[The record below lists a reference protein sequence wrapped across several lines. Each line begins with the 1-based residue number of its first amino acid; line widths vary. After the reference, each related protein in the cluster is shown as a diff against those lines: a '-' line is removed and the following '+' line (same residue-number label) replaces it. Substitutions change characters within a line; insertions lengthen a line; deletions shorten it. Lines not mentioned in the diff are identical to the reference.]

1 MKILDWIRIAKISDL
16 FNTTENGSMVGAL
29 PSLPFQKGTTGA
41 EVLYH
46 NSIIGNIMLYQDL
59 LETNLLQVFGHP
71 ENSE

>member
-1 MKILDWIRIAKISDL
+1 
-16 FNTTENGSMVGAL
+16 MVGAL